1 MAFLVLVFYDL
12 SNGDFVEGTIHPN
25 LESEKS
31 MSNPIFAII
40 LSSLL
45 IFILA
50 FKDDIKFSKP
60 VLSIGFFTFFSF
72 S

>member
-1 MAFLVLVFYDL
+1 
-12 SNGDFVEGTIHPN
+12 
-25 LESEKS
+25 

-60 VLSIGFFTFFSF
+60 VLSIGFFTFFLASVNHLIF
-72 S
+72 FNGFYDYFLYYF